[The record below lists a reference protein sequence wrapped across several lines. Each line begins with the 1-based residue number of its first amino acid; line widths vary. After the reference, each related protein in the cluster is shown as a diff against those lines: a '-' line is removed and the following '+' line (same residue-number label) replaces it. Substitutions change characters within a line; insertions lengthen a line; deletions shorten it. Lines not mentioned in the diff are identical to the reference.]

1 MEHTRID
8 NINQVN
14 LSDLTYACLNMR
26 YGTGRGRTEK
36 RNGEKRNIYRHG
48 VATELGDIEIS
59 LWQRLVLMLI
69 ERESETELFLQLKQW
84 ISERCVWCKT
94 DKNELQNY
102 TLKLFAARIFD
113 DPEWVDYI
121 QFNRRYRPEK
131 IKAEQKKEDEIEGFE
146 IKDAQ
151 RNTQNA

>member
-1 MEHTRID
+1 MQNKQID

-14 LSDLTYACLNMR
+14 LSDLTYARLNMR
-26 YGTGRGRTEK
+26 YGTGRGWTEK
-36 RNGEKRNIYRHG
+36 RNGEKRDIYRHG

-69 ERESETELFLQLKQW
+69 ERERETELFLQLKQW

-113 DPEWVDYI
+113 NPEWVDYI

-131 IKAEQKKEDEIEGFE
+131 IKAG
-146 IKDAQ
+146 
-151 RNTQNA
+151 

>member
-69 ERESETELFLQLKQW
+69 ERERETELFLQLKQW